1 MDNRSYIPS
10 QCQIL
15 AQVHSNIPVVS
26 ISYHPF
32 MASNHLVSTCHRVSM
47 ELLMETTE
55 TMSIITVVIADSR
68 GLVVARIIAIAAV
81 AMAM

>member
-1 MDNRSYIPS
+1 
-10 QCQIL
+10 
-15 AQVHSNIPVVS
+15 
-26 ISYHPF
+26 
-32 MASNHLVSTCHRVSM
+32 M